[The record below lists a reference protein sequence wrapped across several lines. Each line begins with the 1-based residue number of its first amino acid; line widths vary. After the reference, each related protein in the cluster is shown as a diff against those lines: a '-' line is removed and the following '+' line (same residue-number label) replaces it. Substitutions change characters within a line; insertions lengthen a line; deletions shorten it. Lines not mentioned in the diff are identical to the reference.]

1 MHPSAQ
7 KDHKNLTEL
16 KWQLD
21 ALQIHAKLQPTE
33 VDAENNLLKE
43 LEKDYGM
50 FDDNKKLHM
59 RNINDTLTLHDV
71 VNFHEII
78 TSQAKDPAF
87 NISQANNLGI
97 VGSNN
102 DIFSKNQ
109 ARRPLTAKAASNS
122 TDRSKGFQNQQF
134 KRQPNRQSSAKKRN
148 KNDKY

>member
-59 RNINDTLTLHDV
+59 RNINDRLTLHDV

-78 TSQAKDPAF
+78 TSQARDPAL
-87 NISQANNLGI
+87 NISNTNNFGI
-97 VGSNN
+97 IGRNN
-102 DIFSKNQ
+102 ETFSKKMT
-109 ARRPLTAKAASNS
+109 RRPQTAKANSN
-122 TDRSKGFQNQQF
+122 
-134 KRQPNRQSSAKKRN
+134 
-148 KNDKY
+148 